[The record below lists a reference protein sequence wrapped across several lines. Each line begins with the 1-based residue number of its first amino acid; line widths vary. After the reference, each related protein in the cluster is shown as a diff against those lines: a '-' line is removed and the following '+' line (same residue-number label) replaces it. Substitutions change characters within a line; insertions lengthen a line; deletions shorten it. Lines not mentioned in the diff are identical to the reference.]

1 MNNMPYVGR
10 DATGVLTREEVK
22 YIETRII
29 EAVHEH
35 LIGRDLYPVV
45 NLSDAGWK
53 FYKYYKMQD
62 MGQAVLSMEGIAQ
75 SDDFP
80 IFPYS
85 EVKVPIISKTC
96 MLQWRDVLASRHQ
109 GEGLLAQV
117 PRNAARQIA
126 EEEDKLLL
134 TGEYTGWMALGILG
148 LLRSAGTSS
157 LSAGAWPA
165 NAVADV
171 NAARIVLEQAG
182 FIGEEPVLIGPPGVI
197 KCLDRQLTN
206 TDTTYRKFLLNNGL
220 VRAIYE
226 TRNLWPNDGVA
237 QDSVILTIPGRDN
250 YWMVQAQPP
259 QVHWW
264 DDKAGNHYGTVREA
278 VAPVIA
284 RPTSIVEVHTVT
296 CS

>member
-1 MNNMPYVGR
+1 MPNVGR

-22 YIETRII
+22 YIETRVI

-35 LIGRDLYPVV
+35 LIGRDLFPVV
-45 NLSDAGWK
+45 NLPDAGWK
-53 FYKYYKMQD
+53 FYKYYEQAD
-62 MGQAVLSMEGIAQ
+62 MGQASLSMEGIAQ

-85 EVKVPIISKTC
+85 EVKVPIIHKTF

-109 GEGLLAQV
+109 GESLLDQV

-134 TGEYTGWMALGILG
+134 SGEYTGWRALGIEG
-148 LLRSAGTSS
+148 LMTAVGNLAVTG
-157 LSAGAWPA
+157 GAWPTNAIA
-165 NAVADV
+165 NI
-171 NAARIVLEQAG
+171 NSARIALEDEG
-182 FIGEEPVLIGPPGVI
+182 FIGQEGVLIGPPALM

-206 TDTTYRKFLLNNGL
+206 TGTTYRKFLEDHNL
-220 VRAIYE
+220 VTATYE
-226 TRNLWPNDGVA
+226 TRNLFTAAGA
-237 QDSVILTIPGRDN
+237 QTSVLLVIPGVDN
-250 YWMVQAQPP
+250 FWMVQAQPP

-264 DDKAGNHYGTVREA
+264 IDKAGNHYGTVREA

-284 RPTSIVEVHTVT
+284 RAESIVEISGIT
-296 CS
+296 CP